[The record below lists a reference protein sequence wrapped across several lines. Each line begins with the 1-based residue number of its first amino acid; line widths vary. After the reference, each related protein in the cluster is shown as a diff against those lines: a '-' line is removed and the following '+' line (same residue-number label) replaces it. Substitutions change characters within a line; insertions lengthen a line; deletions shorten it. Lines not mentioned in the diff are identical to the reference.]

1 MNKLDALYEQYD
13 RLLEMQNKDN
23 GELTINL
30 LQYGVTEEYYD
41 RISKATSYLVDFYD
55 KYLVKDE
62 IRITVSELLD
72 DERLENVKFCLL
84 IDVLRCYDGLE
95 HPTTFTT
102 PEGIALMIMLGKVFG
117 FGEITSYSQMREVY
131 AATVNLN
138 DIIPYIFDCSE
149 ELGKRHSLV
158 MSKVLNKCMPD
169 VDRLYRIVL
178 YNLCKNIA
186 EVDGEI
192 TLSEQ
197 DWLNEIALL
206 NDGDPATD
214 IDMTNLLNKLE
225 CI

>member
-1 MNKLDALYEQYD
+1 MNKLDILYEQYN
-13 RLLEMQNKDN
+13 RLHEMQCADN
-23 GELTINL
+23 GGLAVNL
-30 LQYGVTEEYYD
+30 LQYGITEEYYD
-41 RISKATSYLVDFYD
+41 RINKVATYLVEFYD
-55 KYLVKDE
+55 KYLVNDD
-62 IRITVSELLD
+62 IRIAVSELFD
-72 DERLENVKFCLL
+72 DERPENVKFCFL

-117 FGEITSYSQMREVY
+117 FGEITSYIQMSEVY
-131 AATVNLN
+131 AGTVNLN
-138 DIIPYIFDCSE
+138 DIIPYIFECSE

-158 MSKVLNKCMPD
+158 MSNVLTSD

-178 YNLCKNIA
+178 YNFCKNIA

-206 NDGDPATD
+206 NDGDPTTD
-214 IDMTNLLNKLE
+214 IDMTNLLNEL
-225 CI
+225 